1 MSSGLPGKVL
11 VALIAVLALWSGTAR
26 ADEDDV
32 PSDVDVKVL
41 ESPKAIYPLITAVF
55 RVPGY
60 CEVRFAVNAF
70 GLPVEIQPSCSH
82 AAFCQSAREAVGR
95 ARFSPA
101 RRNGVAV
108 RRGNIVYP
116 MEYNVPGVAM
126 PASLELTACSTQDI
140 S

>member
-1 MSSGLPGKVL
+1 MSSGFAVR
-11 VALIAVLALWSGTAR
+11 ACAVLFALFAYWSGA
-26 ADEDDV
+26 AGAEEEEA
-32 PSDVDVKVL
+32 PLDVDVQVL
-41 ESPKAIYPLITAVF
+41 ESPKAIYPLMAALF

-60 CEVRFAVNAF
+60 CDVRFAVNAF
-70 GLPVEIQPSCSH
+70 GLPVDIQPSCSH

-116 MEYNVPGVAM
+116 MEYNVPGVPM
-126 PASLELTACSTQDI
+126 PASLELTACSTQAI

>member
-1 MSSGLPGKVL
+1 MAWAEQDEAPP
-11 VALIAVLALWSGTAR
+11 
-26 ADEDDV
+26 DEDV
-32 PSDVDVKVL
+32 QVL
-41 ESPKAIYPLITAVF
+41 ESPKAIYPLMAALF

-95 ARFSPA
+95 ARFTPA

-126 PASLELTACSTQDI
+126 PASLELTACTTQEI